1 MEFKAALLTQTGG
14 PLEIADVVLPELKPG
29 DVLIRIM
36 ASGLCHTDL
45 EAIQGR
51 LGLPLP
57 LIPGHEG
64 AGIVERV
71 APDVTSV
78 KPGEHVVC
86 SWNPYCGPG
95 FYCDEDQPILC
106 EKRAAAEPKGHLLD
120 GSTRLTINGEEV
132 YHYSFV
138 CSHAQYCVVPE
149 SGAVAIPK
157 EMPFEQACILGCG
170 VLTGVGAVIR
180 RAKVRVGSSVAVLGC
195 GALGLNVIQGA
206 RMAGAERIIAID
218 IRDDKLERAK
228 AFGATDT
235 INATGA
241 ELIDRVKSLTGGR
254 GADYTFEA
262 AGIDHTL
269 QPSLDVTR
277 PGGHVVLL
285 GKTLASKELPI
296 RWSSLAPER
305 VITRSSYGGVRPSID
320 LPFLCRSYLDG
331 KLMLDELIDETIA
344 LEDIN
349 DGFAKMEHGALVR
362 SVIGMTH

>member
-1 MEFKAALLTQTGG
+1 MHFKAALLTQTGG
-14 PLEIADVVLPELKPG
+14 PLEIADVEIPELRAG
-29 DVLIRIM
+29 DVLVRVM

-71 APDVTSV
+71 GPGVTSV
-78 KPGEHVVC
+78 RPGDHVVC
-86 SWNPYCGPG
+86 SWNPYCGHC
-95 FYCDEDQPILC
+95 FYCDEAQPILC
-106 EKRAAAEPKGHLLD
+106 EKRVAAEPKGFLLD
-120 GSTRLTINGEEV
+120 GTTRLRINGENV

-149 SGAVAIPK
+149 SGAVRMPR
-157 EMPFEQACILGCG
+157 EMPFAQACILGCG

-180 RAKVRVGSSVAVLGC
+180 RAQVRAGSSVAVLGC

-206 RMAGAERIIAID
+206 RMAGAEQIIAID
-218 IRDDKLERAK
+218 IRDDKLDRARL
-228 AFGATDT
+228 FGATHT
-235 INATGA
+235 INATGEELVAQVKA
-241 ELIDRVKSLTGGR
+241 ETWGR

-285 GKTLASKELPI
+285 GKTLPSKELPI
-296 RWSSLAPER
+296 RWSSLAAER
-305 VITRSSYGGVRPSID
+305 VITRSSYGGVRPNID
-320 LPFLCRSYLDG
+320 LPFLARSYLDG
-331 KLMLDELIDETIA
+331 RLLLDELIDERIC

-349 DGFAKMEHGALVR
+349 AGFAKMEQGAFVR
-362 SVIGMTH
+362 SVIDMKH

>member
-1 MEFKAALLTQTGG
+1 MEFKAAVLTKTGD
-14 PLEIADVVLPELKPG
+14 PLEICDVEIPNLKPG
-29 DVLIRIM
+29 DVLIKIM

-71 APDVTSV
+71 APDVTSL
-78 KPGEHVVC
+78 KPGDHVVC
-86 SWNPYCGPG
+86 SWNPYCGHC
-95 FYCDEDQPILC
+95 FYCDEGQPILC

-120 GSTRLTINGEEV
+120 GSSRLRMNGDIV
-132 YHYSFV
+132 HHYSFV
-138 CSHAQYCVVPE
+138 CSHAEYCVVPE
-149 SGAVAIPK
+149 SGAVKIPK
-157 EMPFEQACILGCG
+157 EMPFAQACIMGSG

-180 RAKVRVGSSVAVLGC
+180 RAQVRAGSSVAVLGC

-206 RMAGAERIIAID
+206 RMAGAETIIAID
-218 IRDDKLERAK
+218 LRDDKLAK
-228 AFGATDT
+228 AKRFGATHM

-241 ELIDRVKSLTGGR
+241 ELIELVKQETSGR

-277 PGGHVVLL
+277 PGGQVVLL
-285 GKTLASKELPI
+285 GKTLGSKALSV

-305 VITRSSYGGVRPSID
+305 VITRSSYGGVKPQTD
-320 LPFLCRSYLDG
+320 LPFLARSYLNG
-331 KLMLDELIDETIA
+331 SLMLDELIDSRIA
-344 LEDIN
+344 LADIN
-349 DGFAKMEHGALVR
+349 DGFADMEAGWLVR
-362 SVIGMTH
+362 AVIDMPA